1 MEVISDVLQ
10 SPGAP
15 SGSVVTIGNYDG
27 LHVGQRAILDQV
39 VARAEEL
46 ELQSVL
52 LTFEPHPVR
61 VLRPDVAPPLLLTPG
76 QKRRLL
82 EETGLDFMAIL
93 QFTNDVA
100 GMSPREFGEMLVQR
114 LGAREV
120 HVGHDFSFG
129 KDRRGTVDGLRELGG
144 ELGFDVVIVEAV
156 EVDGERVSSTLI
168 RELIADG
175 RMLQV
180 RELLGRPYAITGVVG
195 RGDRMGQRLGWP
207 TINVVSEN
215 ELIPSEGVYTC
226 RVSFPSFP
234 APLDAVTNIGTR
246 PTIYEN
252 YERVVESHILD
263 FRSDVYGEAVELEF
277 YKRLRDEKIFQ
288 STMDLSAQIGRDVEQ
303 ARDFFRALG

>member
-1 MEVISDVLQ
+1 MEVITDVLQ

-15 SGSVVTIGNYDG
+15 NGCVLTIGNYDG
-27 LHVGQRAILDQV
+27 LHIGQRSIIDQV
-39 VARAEEL
+39 VARGKEL
-46 ELQSVL
+46 ELQSLL

-61 VLRPDVAPPLLLTPG
+61 VLRPEVAP
-76 QKRRLL
+76 RLL
-82 EETGLDFMAIL
+82 MTPEQKQELLAETGLDFMAIL
-93 QFTNDVA
+93 QFTTDVA
-100 GMSPREFGEMLVQR
+100 AMSPREFAEVLAQR

-129 KDRRGTVDGLRELGG
+129 REREGTLESLRQFG
-144 ELGFDVVIVEAV
+144 EEMGFDVVVKEAV

-168 RELIADG
+168 RELLSDG

-180 RELLGRPYAITGVVG
+180 QELLGRPYAITGVVG

-207 TINVVSEN
+207 TINVVSDN
-215 ELIPSEGVYTC
+215 ELIPAEGVYTS

-263 FRSDVYGEAVELEF
+263 FRSDVYGEAVELLF
-277 YKRLRDEKIFQ
+277 FKRLRDEKIFQ